1 MTHQRSYSGRKA
13 VWRWSSSPSLRESM
27 GGNVPLSEHEQ
38 RQLDQIEQA
47 LLIVARDELF
57 ERLGHVGERNMDGY
71 GDYRQRLRPDHHHR
85 KGRGAPGLG
94 ERGKIFSMAGVFES
108 RLIKR
113 GFGDGVGHHR
123 AHMALTNRFDRA
135 LDRFDRRRGI
145 GRAGAPG
152 RVFNRVFQRDDRQAV

>member
-1 MTHQRSYSGRKA
+1 
-13 VWRWSSSPSLRESM
+13 
-27 GGNVPLSEHEQ
+27 
-38 RQLDQIEQA
+38 
-47 LLIVARDELF
+47 
-57 ERLGHVGERNMDGY
+57 MDGH
-71 GDYRQRLRPDHHHR
+71 GDNRQRLRPDHHHR

-94 ERGKIFSMAGVFES
+94 ERAEIFGMAGVFES

-123 AHMALTNRFDRA
+123 AHVALTDRLDRA

-145 GRAGAPG
+145 GCAGAPG